1 MNLIVDS
8 GSTKTKWRVTEQSK
22 TISEISS
29 AGINPFYMS
38 EDEIYC
44 EISQSVVPHFADF
57 EIKKI
62 FFYGAGC
69 NFAEKKNLVKNAI
82 LKNFPLAKIEVES
95 DLLGA
100 ARALFGKKSGIA
112 CILGTGSNSCFYN
125 GNVIVD
131 NVSPLGYILG
141 DEGSGA
147 VLGKTLIAD
156 VLKNQLPEDLIKSF
170 FEEYNITPQEIMENV
185 YRKPFPNRYLAH
197 FAPFLSKNINHE
209 SIHNIVYRCFN
220 DFFSR
225 NIMQYPVNEH
235 KIGFIGSVAVA
246 FSETL
251 FKVAETHNV
260 QISKIESCPMNGL
273 VEFHHKLQ
281 M

>member
-8 GSTKTKWRVTEQSK
+8 GSTKTKWHVTEQNK
-22 TISEISS
+22 TESEISS
-29 AGINPFYMS
+29 NGINPFYMS
-38 EDEIYC
+38 EEEIYR
-44 EISQSVVPHFADF
+44 EISKSVVPHFADF
-57 EIKKI
+57 EIEKI

-69 NFAEKKNLVKNAI
+69 NFAEKRNAVKNAI
-82 LKNFPLAKIEVES
+82 LKNFPLAEIEVES

-100 ARALFGKKSGIA
+100 ARALFGKNSGIA

-125 GNVIVD
+125 GNVIVN
-131 NVSPLGYILG
+131 NVSPLGYVLG

-156 VLKNQLPEDLIKSF
+156 VLKNQLPENLIKSF
-170 FEEYNITPQEIMENV
+170 FDEYDITPQEIMENV

-197 FAPFLSKNINHE
+197 FALFLSKNINHE

-225 NIMQYPVNEH
+225 NIMQYSVNEH

-251 FKVAETHNV
+251 IEIAKKYNFE
-260 QISKIESCPMNGL
+260 ISKIESCPMNGL
-273 VEFHHKLQ
+273 VKFHRN
-281 M
+281 